1 MSKTRH
7 SRNEYKRALA
17 LLKER
22 REKASLESGAT
33 QLSTFDVFCKEIWRT
48 RAEMSRHPEGTR
60 AEGLKQDY
68 KGWRAIAYDRDRF
81 GEAEVQSSRLRKE
94 RRAAIHSARLK
105 HKKELLSL
113 LEEKD

>member
-7 SRNEYKRALA
+7 SKNEYKRALA

-22 REKASLESGAT
+22 REKASLESRAT
-33 QLSTFDVFCKEIWRT
+33 ELSTLNLYYNEVSRMN
-48 RAEMSRHPEGTR
+48 AEMSRHPEGTR

-68 KGWRAIAYDRDRF
+68 KGRSAITHTRYRF
-81 GEAEVQSSRLRKE
+81 GEAEEQSSRLRKR

-113 LEEKD
+113 LEEKE